1 MRRRRRR
8 TRGKGQ
14 QEEENDRR
22 KRRRRRRR
30 RTRTRRRRRR
40 RRRTRRRRRRRRRRR
55 KERMRMTD
63 LPVVQT
69 TVEGAGAPDAG
80 SAVAPVGVEE
90 DGATARSAHPH
101 LLTLVRHAPAPHV
114 LAAVPEHRR
123 HGGALGPGG
132 VGVVVTVQLQGQR
145 LGGWG
150 GGGRGGGGE
159 SPGGQR

>member
-1 MRRRRRR
+1 MRV
-8 TRGKGQ
+8 
-14 QEEENDRR
+14 
-22 KRRRRRRR
+22 
-30 RTRTRRRRRR
+30 
-40 RRRTRRRRRRRRRRR
+40 
-55 KERMRMTD
+55 TD

-90 DGATARSAHPH
+90 DGAAARSAHPH
-101 LLTLVRHAPAPHV
+101 LLALVRHAPAPHV

-132 VGVVVTVQLQGQR
+132 VGVVVPVQLQGQR

-150 GGGRGGGGE
+150 GGGRAFSGDRWGSGVRGGE
-159 SPGGQR
+159 SPGGQP